1 MRTLKTPSVM
11 QHSFSRSPSANIPRS
26 SFDRSHG
33 CKTTFDAGYL
43 VPIFLDEAL
52 PGDTFNLR
60 MTAFGRLA
68 TPIFPL
74 MDNLFLETFFFAVP
88 YRLVWSNWQKFNGE
102 QANPG
107 DSTSYLVPTM
117 TATAGT
123 GYLNG
128 SLHDYFGIPTAVA
141 GLVHDSLFHRA
152 YNLVWNEW
160 FRDENLQNSVVVD
173 LDDGPDS
180 PTDYVLLKRGKRY
193 DYFTSCLP
201 FPQKGTAVTLPL
213 GTSAPVYGTGKT
225 LGLND
230 GTSNLGMFSSGTS
243 FLIAGQT
250 AYNTNIGSGT
260 AGTLSAPNKS
270 VGVVTTGVSGLYAD
284 LSTATSATINALR
297 QAFQIQKLYERDAR
311 GGTRYIEVIRAHFGV
326 ISPDARLQRP
336 EFLGGGHSN
345 VNIVPVPQTSSTDA
359 TTPQGNLA
367 GYGTVTASG
376 HGFVKSFTE
385 HCLILGLVC
394 VRADLSYQQ
403 GLNRMFS
410 RQTRWDFYWPALSHI
425 GEQAVLN
432 KEIYA
437 KNDANDALTF
447 GYQERYAEYRYKPSM
462 ITGQFRS
469 NYASTLDKWHLAQN
483 FTSLP
488 VLNSTFIQENPPIDR
503 VVAVP
508 AYPDILF
515 DSYFSLKCARPMPM
529 YSVPGLI
536 DHF

>member
-1 MRTLKTPSVM
+1 
-11 QHSFSRSPSANIPRS
+11 
-26 SFDRSHG
+26 
-33 CKTTFDAGYL
+33 
-43 VPIFLDEAL
+43 
-52 PGDTFNLR
+52 
-60 MTAFGRLA
+60 
-68 TPIFPL
+68 
-74 MDNLFLETFFFAVP
+74 
-88 YRLVWSNWQKFNGE
+88 
-102 QANPG
+102 
-107 DSTSYLVPTM
+107 M
-117 TATAGT
+117 TATAVT

-128 SLHDYFGIPTAVA
+128 SLHVYFGIPTQVA

-152 YNLVWNEW
+152 YNLIWNSW

-173 LDDGPDS
+173 VDDGPDS

-201 FPQKGTAVTLPL
+201 FAQKGTAVPLPL
-213 GTSAPVYGTGKT
+213 SGNAPVRGTGKS
-225 LGLND
+225 LGLSD
-230 GTSNLGMFSSGTS
+230 GTNNVGLYSNSTPLFSASTGD
-243 FLIAGQT
+243 
-250 AYNTNIGSGT
+250 YNQNIGGAATGSTLVSANKRIGVTVAGESGM
-260 AGTLSAPNKS
+260 
-270 VGVVTTGVSGLYAD
+270 VAD
-284 LSTATSATINALR
+284 LSAVTASTINALR

-311 GGTRYIEVIRAHFGV
+311 GGTRYIELIRSHFGV

-437 KNDANDALTF
+437 QNDANDALTF

-469 NYASTLDKWHLAQN
+469 NFATTLDKWHLAQN
-483 FTSLP
+483 FASLP
-488 VLNSTFIQENPPIDR
+488 VLNSTFIQEAPPIDR
-503 VVAVP
+503 VTAVP
-508 AYPDILF
+508 TYPDILF